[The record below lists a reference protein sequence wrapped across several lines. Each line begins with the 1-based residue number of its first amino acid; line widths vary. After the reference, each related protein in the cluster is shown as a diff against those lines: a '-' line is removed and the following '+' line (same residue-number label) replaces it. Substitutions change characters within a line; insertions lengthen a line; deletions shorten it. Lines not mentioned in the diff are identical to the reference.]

1 MLETITTFKTI
12 TLWKDL
18 LISNLSDALDGDGD
32 GDGDYHD
39 GDGDDDVDVGGTTL
53 ICWRQQKNQADGLH
67 LFRVSSCNP
76 VSSSSQLQPIR
87 TFPEGTSA
95 VFSGRR
101 DPCIT

>member
-1 MLETITTFKTI
+1 M
-12 TLWKDL
+12 
-18 LISNLSDALDGDGD
+18 ISNLSDALDGDGD

-39 GDGDDDVDVGGTTL
+39 GDGDDDE
-53 ICWRQQKNQADGLH
+53 KQADGLH